1 MTFHKKLVMSIFLP
15 SLAVLAI
22 GCNSEQEGS
31 ANNPDENN
39 SGNQPDPVSLS
50 FAYELPTDHPWGIGA
65 EEFKVIVEE
74 QTNGEVE
81 IEIHGGGALGGSGGE
96 IQEGVEVGTI
106 DIGISSTPLAQI
118 NPYVE
123 IFSLPY
129 IFTDRENAWEVL
141 DGEIGENVGEHLLDN
156 NLMHLA
162 YWEDGFRQ
170 VTNNSHQITSPEDFE
185 GLSIRVPEST
195 VRIQTFEALGA
206 NPLPMSFSEVFTALQ
221 QGAIDGQ
228 ENPLSVVESSSFYD
242 VQDYLTITNH
252 VYSPASLFINNDKWE
267 GLTEEQQTIILEAAE
282 AGRDINRELNAEQ
295 DNALISEF
303 EEKGMDVFEI
313 EDIVPFQEAT
323 KSVWETVTEE
333 LGEEGQQIIDD
344 ILATQ

>member
-1 MTFHKKLVMSIFLP
+1 MNTIRKNTIISFAILSVLILFMGCSSEDSSSDMSDEPVTF
-15 SLAVLAI
+15 
-22 GCNSEQEGS
+22 
-31 ANNPDENN
+31 
-39 SGNQPDPVSLS
+39 S

-65 EEFKVIVEE
+65 DKFKEIVEE
-74 QTNGEVE
+74 ETDGAVI
-81 IEIHGGGALGGSGGE
+81 IEIHGGGALGGSGAE
-96 IQEGVEVGTI
+96 IQEGVGAGTI

-129 IFTDRENAWEVL
+129 IFANRENAWEVM
-141 DGEIGENVGEHLLDN
+141 DGPIGDKVSLFLEEEN
-156 NLMHLA
+156 NLKHLA

-170 VTNNSHQITSPEDFE
+170 VTNNTRQINAPEDFE

-195 VRIQTFEALGA
+195 VRIETFEALGA

-252 VYSPASLFINNDKWE
+252 VYSPASLFINNDKWNS
-267 GLTEEQQTIILEAAE
+267 LTTEQQDIIIAAAG

-295 DNALISEF
+295 DEELIANL
-303 EEKGMDVFEI
+303 EERGMDVQVI
-313 EDIVPFQEAT
+313 EDIVPFQQAT
-323 KSVWETVTEE
+323 ESVWSSVTED